1 MKNKEKNLEEL
12 KRKIA
17 ISNLLGEEKMKE
29 KKKIGDKIKPMVA
42 GIVMMVSLSGMVFA
56 KDISNRIYHQYF
68 TGAGIE
74 KAMNEGYVE
83 NTQME
88 EQNSNV
94 SIENEETGEIIESN
108 ETSMKVSEL
117 IMDDFTLSMT
127 FEVTLSEEIKN
138 IITGEEVMEMNFPDI
153 VVYDENNVILSNV
166 YEEDLKKF
174 SEKTKITPKDTVNSG
189 VNIFVSEKNQN
200 TVKVI
205 YNFYTGGES
214 SYPKSKELHIDV
226 GRIKLSK
233 KEVVMGDEEIII
245 KGNWNFKVDVP
256 EKMYTRQNI
265 IYRQKST
272 TNEDFRVETAV
283 LYNTGMEIKM
293 QLKVGKQKSTQEIKT
308 SISEELEF
316 FWSLDENDE
325 LNSIDILNYLESYAY
340 ANPEM
345 QRLMRE
351 NLEKWEFE
359 KYLTNSK
366 QERFEFTQ
374 GPRENGGASINEN
387 GIMTSTCMFDLTT
400 YDATDEI
407 TLHLE
412 YKGKKADIVLERIEK
427 GD

>member
-56 KDISNRIYHQYF
+56 KDISNRIYNQYF